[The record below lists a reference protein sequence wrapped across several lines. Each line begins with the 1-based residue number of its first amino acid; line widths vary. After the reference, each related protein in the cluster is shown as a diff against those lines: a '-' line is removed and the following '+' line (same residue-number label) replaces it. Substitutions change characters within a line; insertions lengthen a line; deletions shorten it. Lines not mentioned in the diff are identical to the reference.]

1 MKNEESNNEQNFTQE
16 EKMQIIQSW
25 FDEYEIKK
33 IIFKRPDIVFNLEEW
48 GWYLQFMQSGPQRN
62 YVSNV
67 GWAKKTSRN
76 PYVYSKSW
84 ATLRGRRRD
93 T

>member
-33 IIFKRPDIVFNLEEW
+33 IIFKRPDIVFNLEE
-48 GWYLQFMQSGPQRN
+48 
-62 YVSNV
+62 
-67 GWAKKTSRN
+67 
-76 PYVYSKSW
+76 
-84 ATLRGRRRD
+84 
-93 T
+93 